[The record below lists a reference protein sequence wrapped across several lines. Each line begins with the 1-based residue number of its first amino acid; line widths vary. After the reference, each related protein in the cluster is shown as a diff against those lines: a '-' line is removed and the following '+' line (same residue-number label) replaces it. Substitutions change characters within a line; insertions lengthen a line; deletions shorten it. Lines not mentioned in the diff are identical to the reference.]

1 MAVRIFWNREASS
14 YIRSRS
20 ARYPAAVDVDPAWTQ
35 EVLEDPDLVV
45 FDPDPKSRIGA
56 TRYIGDSP
64 SAEAVLVVIVY
75 RDLNGDVHGVNA
87 WPATGVDLDVYQ
99 QGGRNG

>member
-1 MAVRIFWNREASS
+1 
-14 YIRSRS
+14 
-20 ARYPAAVDVDPAWTQ
+20 
-35 EVLEDPDLVV
+35 
-45 FDPDPKSRIGA
+45 
-56 TRYIGDSP
+56 
-64 SAEAVLVVIVY
+64 VY